1 MIAGRKLVAREGVWN
16 ARGQSSRWEW
26 AQQDKANTRF
36 RVWLRGAGMSPAGGK
51 QEAISA
57 RDSPTSE
64 KNGMTSELF

>member
-1 MIAGRKLVAREGVWN
+1 
-16 ARGQSSRWEW
+16 
-26 AQQDKANTRF
+26 
-36 RVWLRGAGMSPAGGK
+36 MSPAGGK